1 MLGWCLF
8 YSNTPHRQP
17 LGYTMLSLW
26 VWEVLVRVRGVGG
39 LARRLMAG
47 AVSPVVVSLVGL
59 RPAIANPGSLVGWVS
74 LRTEPVAVPVSPL
87 PSAVPVAPAVT
98 WPDVPALEAAE
109 SFVPEPEVRSP
120 LSLVVDLSDRRVYV
134 YEEEQVK
141 TSFRIAVGRA
151 GWETPTGRYEVIS
164 MVEHPTWQHPFTGE
178 IVPPGNGNPLGVR
191 WIGFWT
197 DGKNTIGF
205 HGTPNEETI
214 GRAASHG
221 CIRMYNDDVVAL
233 FEMVQVGTP
242 VHVVP

>member
-1 MLGWCLF
+1 M
-8 YSNTPHRQP
+8 
-17 LGYTMLSLW
+17 
-26 VWEVLVRVRGVGG
+26 RGVWR
-39 LARRLMAG
+39 LAMRLLAG
-47 AVSPVVVSLVGL
+47 AVSPVAVSLVGL
-59 RPAIANPGSLVGWVS
+59 RPAIANPGSLVEWGS
-74 LRTEPVAVPVSPL
+74 LRTEPAAVPVSP
-87 PSAVPVAPAVT
+87 PSSAAPIAPVVT
-98 WPDVPALEAAE
+98 WPDVSALGAAE
-109 SFVPEPEVRSP
+109 PFVPAPEVRSP
-120 LSLVVDLSDRRVYV
+120 VSLVVDLSDRRVYV
-134 YEEEQVK
+134 YQDEQVK

-205 HGTPNEETI
+205 HGTPNEETV

-221 CIRMYNDDVVAL
+221 CIRMYNDDVINL

-242 VHVVP
+242 VIVVP

>member
-1 MLGWCLF
+1 M
-8 YSNTPHRQP
+8 
-17 LGYTMLSLW
+17 
-26 VWEVLVRVRGVGG
+26 RGVWW
-39 LARRLMAG
+39 LAVG
-47 AVSPVVVSLVGL
+47 IVSPVAVAIAGVGSAWANPASLVEWG
-59 RPAIANPGSLVGWVS
+59 S
-74 LRTEPVAVPVSPL
+74 LRTETAAAPVLPPVVPQPL
-87 PSAVPVAPAVT
+87 PASDALSVPGL
-98 WPDVPALEAAE
+98 DAAE
-109 SFVPEPEVRSP
+109 PFVPEPEGRSP

-134 YEEEQVK
+134 YEEERVK

-221 CIRMYNDDVVAL
+221 CIRMYNDDVIAL

>member
-1 MLGWCLF
+1 MTL
-8 YSNTPHRQP
+8 
-17 LGYTMLSLW
+17 
-26 VWEVLVRVRGVGG
+26 
-39 LARRLMAG
+39 
-47 AVSPVVVSLVGL
+47 GL
-59 RPAIANPGSLVGWVS
+59 RPAIANPASLVEWGS
-74 LRTEPVAVPVSPL
+74 LRTEPVVAPVSPPVVPETL
-87 PSAVPVAPAVT
+87 PAPDAPNVPG
-98 WPDVPALEAAE
+98 LGAAE
-109 SFVPEPEVRSP
+109 PFVPEPEVRSP

-134 YEEEQVK
+134 YEEERVK

-178 IVPPGNGNPLGVR
+178 VVPPGNGNPLGVR

-205 HGTPNEETI
+205 HGTPNEETV

-221 CIRMYNDDVVAL
+221 CVRMYNGDVTTL

-242 VHVVP
+242 VIVVP

>member
-1 MLGWCLF
+1 ML
-8 YSNTPHRQP
+8 
-17 LGYTMLSLW
+17 
-26 VWEVLVRVRGVGG
+26 VRGVRQ
-39 LARRLMAG
+39 LARRSARRLAIQFAAG
-47 AVSPVVVSLVGL
+47 LVSPAIVGLVGL
-59 RPAIANPGSLVGWVS
+59 RPAIANPGSLVEWGS
-74 LRTEPVAVPVSPL
+74 LRTEPVVAPVSPP
-87 PSAVPVAPAVT
+87 PSAVPTAPAVT
-98 WPDVPALEAAE
+98 WPDVPALGAAE
-109 SFVPEPEVRSP
+109 PFVPEPEGRSP
-120 LSLVVDLSDRRVYV
+120 VSLVVDLSDRRVYV
-134 YEEEQVK
+134 YQDERVK

-164 MVEHPTWQHPFTGE
+164 MVENPTWQHPFTGE